1 MSRKSISTKIQ
12 KLTWGQCITLFKNTV
27 TEFASENSLF
37 HGAALSYYTIF
48 ALVPILYLS
57 IVSFGAFIG
66 QEKMQSI
73 ISDVLTK
80 QIGIK
85 DVHGIMSF
93 LNEIDFHKT
102 NFILQTVGVI
112 VLLVSSTAILSSLKY
127 SINDFYDIQ
136 RVHTSKK
143 KLLFSTLKDRL
154 VHVLLLM
161 FFGTI
166 IIITYFAQLVII
178 SFGDKLFSDLHG
190 LRELFSLL
198 TQHFIP
204 FITNVIIFY
213 FVLKY
218 VSDGLVH
225 KRLAFAGSIVT
236 ATLLYLGQLGIKF
249 YLTNYFFAKDAG
261 IAGTILILL
270 AWVYYTSQIIFF
282 GAKFTSEYAKIL
294 GQPIQVKK

>member
-1 MSRKSISTKIQ
+1 MSKISIFKSIKNLAWQ
-12 KLTWGQCITLFKNTV
+12 DYRRLFKNTV
-27 TEFASENSLF
+27 VQFASENSLF

-66 QEKMQSI
+66 KVKMQYI
-73 ISDVLTK
+73 ISEVLTN
-80 QIGIK
+80 QVGIK
-85 DVHGIMSF
+85 DVGGIMSF

-102 NFILQTVGVI
+102 NFMLQTVGVI

-136 RVHTSKK
+136 RIYNSKK

-178 SFGDKLFSDLHG
+178 SFGDKLFSELHG
-190 LRELFSLL
+190 IRELFSLV

-204 FITNVIIFY
+204 FITNIIIFY

-218 VSDGLVH
+218 VSDGIVH
-225 KRLAFAGSIVT
+225 KRFAFAGSIVT

-249 YLTNYFFAKDAG
+249 YLTHYFFAKDAG

-282 GAKFTSEYAKIL
+282 GAKFTSEYAKIC
-294 GQPIQVKK
+294 GQPIQVK

>member
-1 MSRKSISTKIQ
+1 MSEKSLSNYSKTLSWQ
-12 KLTWGQCITLFKNTV
+12 ECRSLFKNTI

-80 QIGIK
+80 QIGVK
-85 DVHGIMSF
+85 DVNGIMSF

-102 NFILQTVGVI
+102 NFILQTVGVV

-136 RVHTSKK
+136 RIHNSKK
-143 KLLFSTLKDRL
+143 KLIFSTLKDRL
-154 VHVLLLM
+154 IHVLLLM
-161 FFGTI
+161 FFGTVI
-166 IIITYFAQLVII
+166 ITTYFAQLII
-178 SFGDKLFSDLHG
+178 LSFGDKLFSELNG

-218 VSDGLVH
+218 ISDGFVH
-225 KRLAFAGSIVT
+225 RRLAIAGSVVT
-236 ATLLYLGQLGIKF
+236 ATLLYLGQLGIKY

-282 GAKFTSEYAKIL
+282 GAKFTAVYAKIL
-294 GQPIQVKK
+294 GRPIEVK